1 MSFVFASCLC
11 FFVLFEVA
19 HVLIM
24 ARGHDDDDDSALL
37 KCVVASNST
46 RS

>member
-24 ARGHDDDDDSALL
+24 ARGHDDDDSALL